1 VIRGAVA
8 AALACACAATSLS
21 ACESTQD
28 TSARLAKRAKGL
40 ANQQGL
46 KIARDNPSV
55 RVRTTAVLRDANGI
69 AAVVELQNTGP
80 AQAALPVA
88 IAVDDAKGKPIFRN
102 DAAGLDP
109 SLVQMPL
116 LRKGERAWWVNNQ
129 VTAAGVPAKVAARV
143 GQARA
148 QAPADT
154 PVIEISKV
162 HVGRDA
168 DGVFAEGIV
177 ANRSKIAQKR
187 LTIYCVARRGGRV
200 VAAGRAII
208 DRLAPAP
215 TPKPTKFTVFFIGN
229 PKGARL
235 EFAAPPTV
243 LK

>member
-40 ANQQGL
+40 SNQQGL
-46 KIARDNPSV
+46 KIARDNPSI
-55 RVRTTAVLRDANGI
+55 RVQTTAVVHDANGI
-69 AAVVELQNTGP
+69 AVVVELQNTGA

-109 SLVQMPL
+109 SLVEMPL

-129 VTAAGVPAKVAARV
+129 VTAAGVPVKVAARV
-143 GQARA
+143 GAA
-148 QAPADT
+148 KAPAPADT

-162 HVGRDA
+162 HVGSDA
-168 DGVFAEGIV
+168 DGIFAQGIV
-177 ANRSKIAQKR
+177 TNRSKIAQKR
-187 LTIYCVARRGGRV
+187 LTIFCVARRGTTV

-215 TPKPTKFTVFFIGN
+215 TPKPTQFTVFFIGN

>member
-40 ANQQGL
+40 SNQQGL

-55 RVRTTAVLRDANGI
+55 RVQTTAVVHDANGI
-69 AAVVELQNTGP
+69 AAVVELQNTGA

-102 DAAGLDP
+102 DAAGLDA
-109 SLVQMPL
+109 SLVEMPL

-143 GQARA
+143 GEAKA
-148 QAPADT
+148 PAPADT

-162 HVGRDA
+162 HVGSDA
-168 DGVFAEGIV
+168 DGIFAEGIV
-177 ANRSKIAQKR
+177 TNRSKIAQKR
-187 LTIYCVARRGGRV
+187 LTIFCVARRGTTV